1 VRSQRWDERGGKD
14 YDVKETNSY
23 PEDFTLTLA
32 DMLEFKLSP
41 VVSKTGK
48 GSGPTNL
55 LSNTATLTPGRN
67 YEWGTRKPGRRGET
81 ARRGSLRDARK
92 DILFTSGATQSNNMI
107 IKALVQRSSTLQ
119 RGSISSADGCSSS
132 VVWRV

>member
-55 LSNTATLTPGRN
+55 PRHA
-67 YEWGTRKPGRRGET
+67 
-81 ARRGSLRDARK
+81 
-92 DILFTSGATQSNNMI
+92 
-107 IKALVQRSSTLQ
+107 
-119 RGSISSADGCSSS
+119 SADADGPS
-132 VVWRV
+132 RP